1 MEIIWDWNGTLF
13 DDIATGPAILNE
25 MLIKRGKPPLR
36 DLEHYREIFQFPVE
50 NYYRAAGLDF
60 SCETFASMAEDYFA
74 LYPIASS
81 DCGLMEGAKEALEAF
96 RQVGFGQNIL
106 SASEQSLLEG
116 QLIRLGV
123 REYFSHIIGQKDGY
137 AVGKTEQGI
146 LWMEEEKIPPESCVL
161 IGDTD
166 HDAETAHKL
175 GCRCVLLSCGHQS
188 RKRLKQTGA
197 PVVES
202 LYDAVTLILTMR

>member
-13 DDIATGPAILNE
+13 DDIATGPAVLNA
-25 MLIKRGKPPLR
+25 MLIKREKPPLR
-36 DLEHYREIFQFPVE
+36 DLEQYREIFQFPVE

-60 SCETFASMAEDYFA
+60 SYETFESMAEDYFA
-74 LYPIASS
+74 LYPIASR

-96 RQVGFGQNIL
+96 RQAEFRQNIL
-106 SASEQSLLEG
+106 SASEQGLLES
-116 QLIRLGV
+116 QLVRLGV

-137 AVGKTEQGI
+137 AVGKTERGLQ
-146 LWMEEEKIPPESCVL
+146 WMQEEKISPESCIL

-166 HDAETAHKL
+166 HDAQTAAKL

-197 PVVES
+197 PVVNS
-202 LYDAVTLILTMR
+202 LKDAVTSILITR